1 MRAATI
7 DRVKRRV
14 LEQAVAENLDTI
26 RGLPPA
32 NLRRRRRLTR
42 LWLRRAGVLLV
53 PLTLAGSTYLV
64 SKPAL
69 APHVIIP
76 ARLTVASAVAAPA
89 PQLPAQ
95 PVREAAIR
103 VATIDSLQR
112 VDAMAIPLSVRRI
125 VLDAGHGGKDLGATS
140 GGPSQL
146 PEKDITLD
154 IVQKLRPML
163 EKDGFE
169 VVVTR
174 DGDSFLPLR
183 ERAFVANTSTSDIF
197 VSIHVNSIIKH
208 TSSRGIET
216 YYLGP
221 TNDPTLT
228 RLAADENQTS
238 GYSLADMR
246 KLLDGIYADVR
257 RDESRRLAA
266 AVQAQ
271 LFTGLRRNDTG
282 LENWG
287 VKRAPFVVLVATEM
301 PAVLAEVGCLSN
313 SREAAMLQKPE
324 YREQIAQALYQGIH
338 AYASSNEKKGI

>member
-26 RGLPPA
+26 RGLPPRG
-32 NLRRRRRLTR
+32 LRRGRRLAR
-42 LWLRRAGVLLV
+42 VWIRRAGLVLL
-53 PLTLAGSTYLV
+53 PLTFAGSTYLV
-64 SKPAL
+64 SKPVTTTTQD
-69 APHVIIP
+69 VIVP
-76 ARLTVASAVAAPA
+76 ARVMLAAP
-89 PQLPAQ
+89 QQ
-95 PVREAAIR
+95 TVRPVRAS
-103 VATIDSLQR
+103 VTPTIETLQR
-112 VDAMAIPLSVRRI
+112 LDSTALPLSVRRI
-125 VLDAGHGGKDLGATS
+125 VLDAGHGGKDLGAT
-140 GGPSQL
+140 GNAAAQMA
-146 PEKDITLD
+146 EKEITLD
-154 IVQKLRPML
+154 IVRKLKPLL
-163 EKDGFE
+163 EQDGFE

-174 DGDSFLPLR
+174 EDDRFLPLR
-183 ERAFVANTSTSDIF
+183 ERAFVANTSTGDIF

-221 TNDPTLT
+221 TNDPSLT
-228 RLAADENQTS
+228 RLVADENATS

-266 AVQAQ
+266 AVQSQ
-271 LFTGLRRNDTG
+271 LFTGLRRSDTG

-313 SREAAMLQKPE
+313 IREAAMLQKPE
-324 YREQIAQALYQGIH
+324 YREQIAQALFQGIH
-338 AYASSNEKKGI
+338 AYAISNEKKGI

>member
-26 RGLPPA
+26 RGLPPRG
-32 NLRRRRRLTR
+32 LRRNRRLAR
-42 LWLRRAGVLLV
+42 VWIRRAGLVLL
-53 PLTLAGSTYLV
+53 PLTFVGSTYLV
-64 SKPAL
+64 SKPVKTSQDPIL
-69 APHVIIP
+69 LP
-76 ARLTVASAVAAPA
+76 ARVTITPPPPAVV
-89 PQLPAQ
+89 Q
-95 PVREAAIR
+95 PVRAS
-103 VATIDSLQR
+103 VMPTIESLQR
-112 VDAMAIPLSVRRI
+112 MDSSALPLSVRRV

-140 GGPSQL
+140 GVSAHMA
-146 PEKDITLD
+146 EKDITMD
-154 IVQKLRPML
+154 IVRKLKPLL
-163 EKDGFE
+163 EQDGFE

-174 DGDSFLPLR
+174 EDDRFLPLR

-221 TNDPTLT
+221 TNDPSLT
-228 RLAADENQTS
+228 RLVADENATS

-266 AVQAQ
+266 AVQSQ
-271 LFTGLRRNDTG
+271 LFTGLRHSDTG

-313 SREAAMLQKPE
+313 TREAAMLQQPA
-324 YREQIAQALYQGIH
+324 YREQIAQALFQGIH
-338 AYASSNEKKGI
+338 AYAISNEKKGI

>member
-26 RGLPPA
+26 RGLPPVG
-32 NLRRRRRLTR
+32 LRRKQRLMR
-42 LWLRRAGVLLV
+42 LWLRRTGLLLL
-53 PLTLAGSTYLV
+53 PLSFAGSTYLV

-69 APHVIIP
+69 APDVIVP
-76 ARLTVASAVAAPA
+76 ARLTVAAAVPA
-89 PQLPAQ
+89 R
-95 PVREAAIR
+95 PVARAE
-103 VATIDSLQR
+103 VMPTIDSLQR
-112 VDAMAIPLSVRRI
+112 VDSLALPLSVRRV
-125 VLDAGHGGKDLGATS
+125 VLDAGHGGRDLGATS
-140 GGPSQL
+140 GTPSQL
-146 PEKDITLD
+146 PEKEITLD
-154 IVQKLRPML
+154 IVRKLRPML
-163 EKDGFE
+163 EQDGFE
-169 VVVTR
+169 VVITR
-174 DGDSFLPLR
+174 EDDSFLPLR
-183 ERAFVANTSTSDIF
+183 ERAFVANTSSSDIF

-208 TSSRGIET
+208 TSSHGIET

-221 TNDPTLT
+221 TNDPSLT

-266 AVQAQ
+266 AVQSQ

-324 YREQIAQALYQGIH
+324 YRQQIAQALFQGIH

>member
-26 RGLPPA
+26 RGLPPRG
-32 NLRRRRRLTR
+32 LRRSRRLMR
-42 LWLRRAGVLLV
+42 VWLRRAGLV
-53 PLTLAGSTYLV
+53 ILPLTFFGSTWLV
-64 SKPAL
+64 SKPTVSPDVL
-69 APHVIIP
+69 VPKQ
-76 ARLTVASAVAAPA
+76 LTVAAPA
-89 PQLPAQ
+89 PAP
-95 PVREAAIR
+95 PVEEVRASAMP
-103 VATIDSLQR
+103 TIDSLQR
-112 VDAMAIPLSVRRI
+112 VDSSALPLSVRRV
-125 VLDAGHGGKDLGATS
+125 VLDAGHGGTDLGATS
-140 GGPSQL
+140 GAALQQ

-154 IVQKLRPML
+154 IVRKLKPLL
-163 EKDGFE
+163 EQDGFE

-174 DGDSFLPLR
+174 EDDRFLPLR

-197 VSIHVNSIIKH
+197 VSVHVNSIIKH
-208 TSSRGIET
+208 TSSHGIET

-228 RLAADENQTS
+228 RLAADENATS

-266 AVQAQ
+266 VVQSQ
-271 LFTGLRRNDTG
+271 LFTGLRRTDTG

-301 PAVLAEVGCLSN
+301 PAILAEVGCMSN
-313 SREAAMLQKPE
+313 IREAAMLQKPE
-324 YREQIAQALYQGIH
+324 YRQQIAQALFQGIH
-338 AYASSNEKKGI
+338 SYATSNEKKGI